1 MMTEVQKSIF
11 IGLGTNPCHSRNH
24 QKHDW
29 HAEKK
34 HYDFHI
40 NSLLICIKYVTRYV
54 TTQVFRM
61 WLTTFNPVIS
71 GWTTK

>member
-24 QKHDW
+24 QKHYWD
-29 HAEKK
+29 AEKK
-34 HYDFHI
+34 YNCVHL
-40 NSLLICIKYVTRYV
+40 NSLFILIKYVTRYV

-61 WLTTFNPVIS
+61 WLTTFSPLIF